1 MTFCDSVCV
10 MFSCFNA
17 FCTNPNPNPN
27 PNRFAHFGLHAS
39 TSAHIWESRNPPA
52 GAQVQLEVPT
62 GVLLQHLLHPPPLRP
77 GWGPQGPKGGA
88 TQGRAGQGR
97 AAQGTRGRC
106 GGTCQGGQR
115 ADLPPLHHQRQP
127 EHNCACRLWAFR
139 WSKQS
144 ISPGA
149 VGIAGRG
156 GGGGGGDGGGA
167 KVRDGLCA
175 GAQWTGPCISY
186 QAIQR

>member
-1 MTFCDSVCV
+1 M
-10 MFSCFNA
+10 SCS
-17 FCTNPNPNPN
+17 P
-27 PNRFAHFGLHAS
+27 AS
-39 TSAHIWESRNPPA
+39 TPFALTLTLTLTLTALHILGCTRVQVLTFGNPVIPRLVPKFSWKYPPA
-52 GAQVQLEVPT
+52 YSCSIYCT
-62 GVLLQHLLHPPPLRP
+62 PPPLRP

-156 GGGGGGDGGGA
+156 GGGGGGGMGA
-167 KVRDGLCA
+167 ALK
-175 GAQWTGPCISY
+175 
-186 QAIQR
+186 

>member
-1 MTFCDSVCV
+1 

-27 PNRFAHFGLHAS
+27 PDRFAHFGLHAS

-97 AAQGTRGRC
+97 A
-106 GGTCQGGQR
+106 QGGGAAVHVR
-115 ADLPPLHHQRQP
+115 AARELTYLRSTTNANLSTIVLVDCGHFGGP
-127 EHNCACRLWAFR
+127 N
-139 WSKQS
+139 SQS
-144 ISPGA
+144 APGQSELQ
-149 VGIAGRG
+149 AGAG
-156 GGGGGGDGGGA
+156 GGGGGWG
-167 KVRDGLCA
+167 R
-175 GAQWTGPCISY
+175 
-186 QAIQR
+186 R